1 MSSSCYV
8 YHAQHKSA
16 GVTFMNT
23 LVAWV
28 LQRPDVN
35 GNSSEC
41 QHCDRCGAF
50 ACRTCDN
57 YKGRW
62 SWDDFGCR
70 KATSAALVQQQP
82 RLLTNG
88 FVLPLAMVEAWRRP
102 TCVWITVFREPLS
115 RLVSAFFYCKHSMDD
130 PLCARHHVNTRGGK
144 LEGFAHHW
152 GSFGF
157 RELLLYPPLRAIV
170 TNTTGSPETHTNS
183 SAERDV
189 DPMWWVWKQI
199 VHEHDRGEDLSH
211 HAGARNFAALTK
223 AFPAMY
229 DLVGIL
235 ERRAETCALLDAR
248 LPWLPLATSAHASAP
263 GSGGRHWCDELTSHT
278 ETHSASEGWPAAD
291 EAAWVAAALSEA
303 RNSSTIAKA
312 LEADLR
318 VYRTLAVPRFEGLLT
333 ELQERRRS

>member
-1 MSSSCYV
+1 MAATSGSCYV

-16 GVTFMNT
+16 GVTFMAA
-23 LVAWV
+23 LVSWV
-28 LQRPDVN
+28 SFRVN
-35 GNSSEC
+35 GNSSSCE
-41 QHCDRCGAF
+41 HCDRCGAF

-62 SWDDFGCR
+62 SWEDFGCR

-115 RLVSAFFYCKHSMDD
+115 RLVSAFFFCKHAMDD
-130 PLCARHHVNTRGGK
+130 PLCARHHVNTRGGR
-144 LEGFAHHW
+144 LEGFANHW

-157 RELLLYPPLRAIV
+157 RELLLYPPLRAIA
-170 TNTTGSPETHTNS
+170 TNTTGPPETHNTNF
-183 SAERDV
+183 SAARDV

-199 VHEHDRGEDLSH
+199 VHAHDRGEDLAH
-211 HAGARNFAALTK
+211 HAGARNFAALAT
-223 AFPAMY
+223 AFPGMY

-248 LPWLPLATSAHASAP
+248 LPWLSLSASAGRG
-263 GSGGRHWCDELTSHT
+263 GSNGRHWCAELATHT
-278 ETHSASEGWPAAD
+278 ETHSATEKWSAAD
-291 EAAWVAAALSEA
+291 EAAWVAAALAEA
-303 RNSSTIAKA
+303 RNSSAIAKA
-312 LEADLR
+312 LDADVR
-318 VYRTLAVPRFEGLLT
+318 VYRTLAVPRFEGLLSGLHT
-333 ELQERRRS
+333 